1 MTEKTLT
8 GCELICHMT
17 ELFWTMLSA
26 DTDNENNK
34 NADDRQLLCQLSQK
48 RNLTELWLLLSPFG
62 DILFRM

>member
-8 GCELICHMT
+8 GCELICRMT